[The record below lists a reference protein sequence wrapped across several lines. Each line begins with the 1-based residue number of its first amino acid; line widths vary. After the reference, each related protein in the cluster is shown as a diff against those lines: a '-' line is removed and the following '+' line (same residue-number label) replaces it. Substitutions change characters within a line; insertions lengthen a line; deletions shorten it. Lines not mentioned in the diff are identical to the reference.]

1 MEWTTALPDWE
12 ERITSGRSLM
22 PVGALYPESAAEAVD
37 VFGALTLADAPNG
50 PEQLGSLSRPWVME
64 IVETLFGSQ
73 DPVTKRRHITQYFL
87 CISKKNGKALALDT
101 PIPTPTGWTTMGD
114 IKPGDYVLGA
124 NGHPVEVLAES
135 EVFTDHECYRVT
147 FSNGESVIADAGHL
161 WLTSSLRDE
170 KTKVRTTEE
179 IAETVS
185 TRSDGARNHSIRMPD
200 AVDLPH
206 VDLPIAPYTLGAWL
220 GDGHTHSGLLTTM
233 DEEILEAIRSEGY
246 AVEYRHNNG
255 SRASTYIIQPG
266 DRNFRPRGHDLT
278 ERRKAS
284 KPGTHA
290 KCPQCERAWDHFH
303 RNGTPLPPIVPRSFH
318 EMLRESGLLGD
329 KHIPAA
335 YLRASKAQRLALLQG
350 LMDTDGTVSKN
361 GGNVA
366 FTTKLE
372 GLASGISELLAS
384 LGIKHSVSLKPSTIG
399 GVVKGYYYT
408 VLFFA
413 YRDELPVFRLQRKLD
428 RMRLSS
434 GVKNSARSKS
444 VQITSVEKVDTV
456 PTKCICVDSDD
467 HLFLFGRTMLPT
479 HNSSIAG
486 GVMLTALILNHRPS
500 AEFMILGPTK
510 EAADNAFKPI
520 RDMINAEP
528 ELQDRFQI
536 QEHIRTITDR
546 LNKAVLKIVAADS
559 GTVTGKK
566 ATGVFIDELHEFGT
580 SPRAAHMLT
589 EATGGLAS
597 RPEGFVFYCTTQSSE
612 PPAGVFKDKLDYAR
626 RVRDGEIVD
635 KRFLPIIYEF
645 PQSWID
651 KKKHYDLKNAYVTN
665 PNWGLSV
672 DAAFMEQKYQE
683 AQAAGIHAVKDFHSK
698 HLNVQT
704 SMALRA
710 DRWPGAEFW
719 EQQARP
725 GIDLDAILARSE
737 VITVGVDG
745 GGLDDLLGLTVIGR
759 DKDTREWLTW
769 SHAWAHPSVLERN
782 KQYATILQDCARAG
796 DVTLVARI
804 GDDVKQ
810 VAQIC
815 RRVYES
821 GLLYKIGLDPAGVGA
836 IIDELEQAGI
846 PDDMR
851 TGVTQGWRL
860 GSAITTAERML
871 AQGTMVH
878 GGQPLMA
885 WCVGNARVEQR
896 SNGKLVTKQASS
908 EGKIDPLIA
917 LYTGVELMNHNP
929 EPARKTYGM
938 LIL

>member
-1 MEWTTALPDWE
+1 
-12 ERITSGRSLM
+12 
-22 PVGALYPESAAEAVD
+22 
-37 VFGALTLADAPNG
+37 
-50 PEQLGSLSRPWVME
+50 ME

-266 DRNFRPRGHDLT
+266 DRNLCPRGHDLT

-725 GIDLDAILARSE
+725 GLTLDEILRRSE
-737 VITVGVDG
+737 VVVVGVDG

-782 KQYATILQDCARAG
+782 KQYATVLQDCARAG
-796 DVTLVARI
+796 DVTLVDRI
-804 GDDVKQ
+804 GDDVEQ

-815 RRVYES
+815 MRVYDA
-821 GLLYKIGLDPAGVGA
+821 GLLYKVGLDPAGVGA
-836 IIDELEQAGI
+836 ILEELGVAGL
-846 PDDMR
+846 PEDMR
-851 TGVTQGWRL
+851 TGVSQGWRL
-860 GSAITTAERML
+860 GSAITTTERML
-871 AQGTMVH
+871 AQGTLVH
-878 GGQPLMA
+878 CGQPLMA

-917 LYTGVELMNHNP
+917 LYTAVELMNHNP
-929 EPARKTYGM
+929 EAAQSRDMVDFLRNPI
-938 LIL
+938 IL